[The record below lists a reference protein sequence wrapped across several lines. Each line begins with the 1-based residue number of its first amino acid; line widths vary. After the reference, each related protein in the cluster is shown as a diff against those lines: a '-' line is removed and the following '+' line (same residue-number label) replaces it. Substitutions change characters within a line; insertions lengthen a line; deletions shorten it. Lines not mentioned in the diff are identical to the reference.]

1 MSEVTTADAVAEALE
16 APQSS
21 TKDDLSQ
28 AIARRQAAL
37 DRARDAE
44 ARLEALQA
52 KLSTRDLAEKEEQG
66 KWQELATEH
75 KTAADELAGRLKT
88 AESQLSGL
96 QDRHR
101 GVLMARVEALPD
113 SIKATLLDDLGEAPE
128 LDQLDRAVKL
138 AEALSSSHTSTTPK
152 PARQVNGRP
161 TATTSTLR
169 GGSKMDAYALS
180 KLTRDERRIYLKEQ
194 YGL

>member
-52 KLSTRDLAEKEEQG
+52 KLSSRDLAEKEEQG

-113 SIKATLLDDLGEAPE
+113 SIKATLIDDLG
-128 LDQLDRAVKL
+128 
-138 AEALSSSHTSTTPK
+138 
-152 PARQVNGRP
+152 GC
-161 TATTSTLR
+161 
-169 GGSKMDAYALS
+169 
-180 KLTRDERRIYLKEQ
+180 RR
-194 YGL
+194 